1 MHGLGFTE
9 DDMPSV
15 STIKRIVK
23 IHGLKVNKRE
33 RYKRVKSKKR
43 YTILNPTRIDE
54 MHQMDFVGPRF
65 IRGYGA
71 VGINEKTP
79 EVHRRVV
86 SDLYRRNPVI
96 ANKLHLL
103 RRQRNFADYDMGV
116 TLRVNDAESAIVLAE
131 AVINEVST

>member
-1 MHGLGFTE
+1 LARELIIDGEG
-9 DDMPSV
+9 
-15 STIKRIVK
+15 K
-23 IHGLKVNKRE
+23 IRTAIGRAYYASFLIAR
-33 RYKRVKSKKR
+33 
-43 YTILNPTRIDE
+43 
-54 MHQMDFVGPRF
+54 
-65 IRGYGA
+65 GA

-116 TLRVNDAESAIVLAE
+116 PLRVNDAESAIVLAE